1 MILRASRY
9 LKLIFLSVFTISS
22 CGIAYGLDVDTLP
35 NFDSLEFKNWVKAI
49 DFHKYWYKAAK
60 IDANA
65 RKKALSASIK
75 LKIAPD
81 GQLKEFSIKDSS
93 GDSHFDFSCL
103 ESITSAAPFK
113 PMPKN
118 RHSYPMA
125 APGQSQQ
132 SNTDKEEYQ
141 TIVNFMAT
149 KKEPKSV
156 TARFSDI
163 KIKQNTTSPSYL
175 MHLIPLGINE
185 HYPNLFTD
193 AELLAKSNII
203 GIKATNK
210 PDRVLKA
217 FLDQWQS
224 FILKNKTVTKEVVVK
239 EAAAIKARNHSLLI

>member
-1 MILRASRY
+1 MILRANRF
-9 LKLIFLSVFTISS
+9 LKFMFLSVFTISS
-22 CGIAYGLDVDTLP
+22 SGIAYGLDVDTLP
-35 NFDSLEFKNWVKAI
+35 NFDSLEFKSWLKAI

-60 IDANA
+60 IDANT
-65 RKKALSASIK
+65 RKKTLSASIK
-75 LKIAPD
+75 LEIAPN

-93 GDSHFDFSCL
+93 GDNHFDFSCL

-149 KKEPKSV
+149 K
-156 TARFSDI
+156 SDL
-163 KIKQNTTSPSYL
+163 KIKHNTTSPGYR

-185 HYPNLFTD
+185 HYPSLFTD
-193 AELLAKSNII
+193 AELLDKSNII
-203 GIKATNK
+203 GIRATNK

-224 FILKNKTVTKEVVVK
+224 FILKNKTVTKEVVLK